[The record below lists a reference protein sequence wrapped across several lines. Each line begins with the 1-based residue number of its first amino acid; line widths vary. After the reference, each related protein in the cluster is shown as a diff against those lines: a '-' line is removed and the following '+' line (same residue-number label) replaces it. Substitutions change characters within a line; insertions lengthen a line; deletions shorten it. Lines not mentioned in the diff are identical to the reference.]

1 MIVED
6 VEEEALEVRRV
17 VEEPEEMPD
26 TNDDFFG
33 HLDKVED
40 APANN
45 RATTRVAL
53 DEVPFKDS
61 SESDGEEIPQIP
73 SITNIIAP
81 PIEQPAQEI
90 VQPDV

>member
-1 MIVED
+1 MEAEEEEDKMIVED

-17 VEEPEEMPD
+17 VEEPEEMG
-26 TNDDFFG
+26 DDFFG

-81 PIEQPAQEI
+81 PIE
-90 VQPDV
+90 